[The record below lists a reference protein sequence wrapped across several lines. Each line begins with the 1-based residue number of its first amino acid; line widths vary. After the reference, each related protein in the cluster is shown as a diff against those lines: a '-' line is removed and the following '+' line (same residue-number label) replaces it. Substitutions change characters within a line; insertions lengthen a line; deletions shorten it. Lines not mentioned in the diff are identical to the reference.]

1 MGNDRNTD
9 RNTRR
14 TFGFDPFFFVDG
26 WRSDVGGGGGGGVD
40 DEDDDCELLLGFVSP
55 ITGRQEPAKGENH
68 SSEREKK
75 KR

>member
-40 DEDDDCELLLGFVSP
+40 DEDDDCELLLGFGSP
-55 ITGRQEPAKGENH
+55 ITGR
-68 SSEREKK
+68 
-75 KR
+75 